1 MLGEFL
7 KMGDHIHAQIA
18 RLSGNTPRIVE
29 GIYLSMGSGMALVS
43 GAQEEVKAWKREKKE
58 VIQFIL
64 MGSVPTEG
72 FSSLW
77 ELV

>member
-1 MLGEFL
+1 
-7 KMGDHIHAQIA
+7 MGDYIHAQIA

-43 GAQEEVKAWKREKKE
+43 GAQEEVRAWKREKKE

-64 MGSVPTEG
+64 VGSVPAEG

>member
-18 RLSGNTPRIVE
+18 RLSGNTLRIVE
-29 GIYLSMGSGMALVS
+29 GIHLSMGSGMVLVS
-43 GAQEEVKAWKREKKE
+43 GAQEEERAWKREKKE
-58 VIQFIL
+58 VVQFL
-64 MGSVPTEG
+64 LVGSVPTEG

-77 ELV
+77 ELA

>member
-1 MLGEFL
+1 
-7 KMGDHIHAQIA
+7 MGDYIHAQIA
-18 RLSGNTPRIVE
+18 RLSGNTPRIVK

-64 MGSVPTEG
+64 VGSVPTEG